1 MHDNIQNKEFDNEGK
16 KIVNYMPK
24 DVPHVKLTVDSFDAA
39 EKRRIAEIDDEFHRG
54 FQFIKKYQK
63 SVSFFGSARFSE
75 KSEHC
80 SLAYKLARRIS
91 EELKYA
97 VVTGGGPGI
106 MEAAN
111 KGAFEAGGDSLG
123 ITIKLPTEQSTN
135 PYVQKSQDFYFF
147 FVRKVI
153 LSFSAEAYLFFPGGF
168 GTLDEFFEILTLI
181 QTHKIPHV
189 PLVLIGNDFWK
200 PLNEFIKTH
209 LLEKHSAIDAEDMNL
224 YTITED
230 EELIMKIVREAPM
243 RKE

>member
-24 DVPHVKLTVDSFDAA
+24 DVPHVKLTVDSFDAV